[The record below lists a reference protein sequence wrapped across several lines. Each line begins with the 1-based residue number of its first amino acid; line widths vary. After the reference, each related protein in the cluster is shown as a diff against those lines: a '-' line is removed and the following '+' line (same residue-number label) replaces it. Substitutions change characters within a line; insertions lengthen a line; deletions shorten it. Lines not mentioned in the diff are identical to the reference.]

1 MRKQLVL
8 LAAALLLG
16 ADGFIAPLTSPLP
29 SYQHR
34 ARSSAPPLATIS
46 SKKTAGALST
56 LGAATDSSNFSL
68 NTVDKRDLAAL
79 ASLPLIWSSMV
90 IVMRI
95 LTQEQV
101 DGTVLS
107 PAACVFGTQLLTVP
121 FFLAFYAAE
130 AAYDSADGAI
140 DATTPP
146 RDTVADSAV
155 VLQAGVVLGLL
166 WMLGGLLQTGG
177 FSAGASAS
185 HGAFLTQMTTL
196 IVPLLQVVRGDK
208 ISPKFLVAC
217 ALALP
222 GIVRDISSVRTRPS
236 C

>member
-1 MRKQLVL
+1 
-8 LAAALLLG
+8 
-16 ADGFIAPLTSPLP
+16 
-29 SYQHR
+29 
-34 ARSSAPPLATIS
+34 
-46 SKKTAGALST
+46 
-56 LGAATDSSNFSL
+56 
-68 NTVDKRDLAAL
+68 
-79 ASLPLIWSSMV
+79 MV
-90 IVMRI
+90 
-95 LTQEQV
+95 
-101 DGTVLS
+101 
-107 PAACVFGTQLLTVP
+107 
-121 FFLAFYAAE
+121 
-130 AAYDSADGAI
+130 
-140 DATTPP
+140 
-146 RDTVADSAV
+146 DSAV

-236 C
+236 CC